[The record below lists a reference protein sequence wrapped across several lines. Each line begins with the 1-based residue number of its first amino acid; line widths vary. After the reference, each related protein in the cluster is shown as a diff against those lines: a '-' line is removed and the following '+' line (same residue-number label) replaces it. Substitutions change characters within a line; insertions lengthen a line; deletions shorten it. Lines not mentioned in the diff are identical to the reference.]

1 MVSQDPKSFSMQAT
15 NQQAISRQNALR
27 ILENKLMS
35 MLLFQKDR

>member
-1 MVSQDPKSFSMQAT
+1 MVSRDPKSFSMQVT
-15 NQQAISRQNALR
+15 NQQAISRQNAVR